1 MISINESTVI
11 ARSSEEVFAFV
22 SDQTN
27 AVRWQSGIV
36 DIRRLTSGPPA
47 VGTRHAFTRT
57 LMGKRMTGENEYVEF
72 EPGKRVAFRT
82 TSGPGLLASY
92 SVEPTPA
99 GTRLTATLDLDV
111 SGIMSIAEPLVARA
125 LKRDVK
131 ANLARLRAIL
141 DASPTQDSADN
152 LVIEEI

>member
-36 DIRRLTSGPPA
+36 DIRRLTNGPPA

-111 SGIMSIAEPLVARA
+111 SGIMSVAEPLVARA

-131 ANLARLRAIL
+131 ANLARLQAIL

>member
-1 MISINESTVI
+1 MIRINESTVI
-11 ARSSEEVFAFV
+11 ARPCEDVFAFV

-36 DIRRLTSGPPA
+36 EIRRLTDGPPG

-57 LMGKRMTGENEYVEF
+57 LMGRRMSGENEYVEF

-99 GTRLTATLDLDV
+99 GTRLTATIDLDV
-111 SGIMSIAEPLVARA
+111 SGIMSIAEPLVARG
-125 LKRDVK
+125 LKRDVQ
-131 ANLARLRAIL
+131 ANLVRLQAIL
-141 DASPTQDSADN
+141 DASPTHFTAES
-152 LVIEEI
+152 LVTKEI